1 MWLPRRRHLAA
12 TLLVLG
18 SVSCASAGQSGVE
31 RLFDSGATWD
41 EFVTTITAQRD
52 VWKMTSARA
61 HVSADAI
68 ERFRRIS
75 TGLRFLVVAED
86 WCFDSAQV
94 VPYVVALAK
103 SAAVPLRIV
112 DRQRGDALMKRHPTP
127 DGRPA
132 TPTIVVLRGPE
143 ERGGWTERPA
153 VMQRWFLSMAT
164 DAESATQFTN
174 RQAWYEADQGRTTI
188 GELIALVARSNPR

>member
-1 MWLPRRRHLAA
+1 VWLPRRRRLVA
-12 TLLVLG
+12 TLLLLG
-18 SVSCASAGQSGVE
+18 SVSLASAGQSDVE

-52 VWKMTSARA
+52 VWTRTSARVQ
-61 HVSADAI
+61 VSAAAVA
-68 ERFRRIS
+68 RFRRVS
-75 TGLRFLVVAED
+75 AGLRLLVVAED

-94 VPYVVALAK
+94 VPYVVALAT

-112 DRQRGDALMKRHPTP
+112 NRQTGDALMKRHPTP

-153 VMQRWFLSMAT
+153 VMQRWFLTMAT
-164 DAESATQFTN
+164 DAESAKQFSN

-188 GELIALVARSNPR
+188 DELIALAARSNPR